1 MEQKALESENKRNRD
16 ENGQY
21 LPEHSLA
28 GPGRPPETE
37 EKKLVRKA
45 VKELVKEYQ
54 ESLADALPQISPIL
68 IAKAIAGD
76 VSAIKEL
83 HDRVMGK
90 PPQKT
95 DVSLT
100 IPKPID
106 DVFKN
111 ESL

>member
-1 MEQKALESENKRNRD
+1 MGSEPNRD
-16 ENGQY
+16 KPILRDEKG
-21 LPEHSLA
+21 LFLIGTAP
-28 GPGRPPETE
+28 GPGSPIETE

-45 VKELVKEYQ
+45 IKELVKEYQ
-54 ESLADALPQISPIL
+54 ESLADALPRISPIL

-83 HDRVMGK
+83 HDRMMGK

>member
-1 MEQKALESENKRNRD
+1 MMEESNSKAKLS
-16 ENGQY
+16 NGNTREDLIAR
-21 LPEHSLA
+21 LPIP

-37 EKKLVRKA
+37 EKKLVKKA